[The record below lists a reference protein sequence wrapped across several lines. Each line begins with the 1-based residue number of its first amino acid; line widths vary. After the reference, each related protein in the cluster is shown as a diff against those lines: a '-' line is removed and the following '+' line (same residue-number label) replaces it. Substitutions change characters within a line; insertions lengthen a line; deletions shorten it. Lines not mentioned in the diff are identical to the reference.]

1 MVELNSLLVLPLHL
15 RERIQ
20 ELVSRKINLPEDL
33 RRQLQETLNRGHNLD
48 TEAAEVNSSLDT
60 TQSSDS
66 QAPISDDDGR
76 DEEDEHQPSIP
87 DTIPVQLVDDL
98 AQWAGSRAG
107 QRKIEKA
114 GLGESA
120 RALSQA

>member
-1 MVELNSLLVLPLHL
+1 MELNSLLVLPLHL

-20 ELVSRKINLPEDL
+20 DLVSCKINLPEDL
-33 RRQLQETLNRGHNLD
+33 RRQLQETLNRGHSLD
-48 TEAAEVNSSLDT
+48 AEAPEVNSSPDN
-60 TQSSDS
+60 TQSSDN
-66 QAPISDDDGR
+66 QALINDYDNR
-76 DEEDEHQPSIP
+76 DEEHKDQPSIP

-114 GLGESA
+114 GLGEFVI
-120 RALSQA
+120 ALAQT